1 MVSAIFKIYVIGINL
16 EETFKSAQCS
26 QQWNRTVE
34 NLKKKIEI
42 K

>member
-16 EETFKSAQCS
+16 EETFNQLNAVSNG
-26 QQWNRTVE
+26 NRTVE